1 LKDLPLVWRHA
12 HHVAMRYSVLTPL
25 ARLLEQLAGV
35 KAEDGYTF

>member
-1 LKDLPLVWRHA
+1 
-12 HHVAMRYSVLTPL
+12 VAMRYSVLTPL